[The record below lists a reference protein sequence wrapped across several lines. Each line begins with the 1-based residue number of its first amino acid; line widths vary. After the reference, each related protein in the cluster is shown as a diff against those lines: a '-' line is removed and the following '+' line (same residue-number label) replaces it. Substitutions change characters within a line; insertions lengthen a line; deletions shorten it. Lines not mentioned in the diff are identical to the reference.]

1 MLHVWLGALVSLS
14 ALECGVQVENERLSR
29 QCICHNI
36 LCIIFCYVVCLHEG
50 WQVLNSPNGK
60 TVEAIVV
67 VRGIDTTRIEV
78 QVVAVGG

>member
-1 MLHVWLGALVSLS
+1 VAGVLLG
-14 ALECGVQVENERLSR
+14 
-29 QCICHNI
+29 NI
-36 LCIIFCYVVCLHEG
+36 
-50 WQVLNSPNGK
+50 LNSPNGK